1 MLLMLAEAFEL
12 SQISVIQ
19 ANTDG
24 LFVQYQKYQQPIVDQ
39 ICKA

>member
-12 SQISVIQ
+12 SQVSVIQ

-24 LFVQYQKYQQPIVDQ
+24 LFVQYKKILQPVVDQ
-39 ICKA
+39 ICKN